1 MEIKRPAP
9 FQVTLN
15 HFCIVVQWLIK
26 QLRCRTNY
34 APVHCCIQNAAVT
47 ICTTSL
53 CLNVLSS
60 KVFFVALHQRD
71 CSCAHFYVTFPNS
84 WPLFSCFGVS
94 EFVKLNVWFFTFLLW
109 FKRKH
114 WGFVWSIMQANLHI
128 LECALALETV
138 VFFLSRLCVKGAVRL
153 HVAML

>member
-15 HFCIVVQWLIK
+15 HFCVVVQWLIK

-60 KVFFVALHQRD
+60 KVFLWHCIRGIAAVLI
-71 CSCAHFYVTFPNS
+71 SMSLFPIHDR
-84 WPLFSCFGVS
+84 CFGVS
-94 EFVKLNVWFFTFLLW
+94 AFVKLNVWFFTFLLW